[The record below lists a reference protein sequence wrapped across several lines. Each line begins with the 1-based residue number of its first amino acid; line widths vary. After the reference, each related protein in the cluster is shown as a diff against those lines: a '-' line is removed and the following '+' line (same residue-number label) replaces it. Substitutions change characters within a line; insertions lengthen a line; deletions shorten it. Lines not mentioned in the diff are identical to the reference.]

1 MAFYERIFEFRRQ
14 FCTLH
19 RPLTSRTSCLV
30 PFADMSRTPG
40 KTEMALMQ
48 RSFSYSAKTSAI
60 CKEKNLQSDVAAVVY
75 QYTLPAS
82 KIQCQKAA

>member
-1 MAFYERIFEFRRQ
+1 
-14 FCTLH
+14 
-19 RPLTSRTSCLV
+19 
-30 PFADMSRTPG
+30 MSRTPG